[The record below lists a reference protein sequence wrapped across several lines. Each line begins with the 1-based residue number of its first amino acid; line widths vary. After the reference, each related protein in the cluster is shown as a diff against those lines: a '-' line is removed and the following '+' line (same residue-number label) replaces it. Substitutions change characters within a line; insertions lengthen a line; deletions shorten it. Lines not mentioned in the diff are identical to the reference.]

1 MAHLNAYSEG
11 NHCLSRNHGDRRCMF
26 LFKLSQCALFQLEF
40 VSAAYYLWQHMHC
53 KIITR
58 SSHCISHSFTCLRK
72 HKVNDSVCAN
82 FQEKRCFSKCT
93 ILLINPWAHSECMY
107 IPFLIFTAY
116 ITISV
121 KCKLTWVA
129 PRVTLVAYRP
139 GFFHLDHPTSCAFR
153 LRKGNRGKHAKILL
167 FACFLQENIK
177 SSPDKEY
184 MYITVQKSSDTLHF
198 FIFC

>member
-58 SSHCISHSFTCLRK
+58 SNYCISHSFTCLRK

-93 ILLINPWAHSECMY
+93 ILIINPWAHSECMY

-121 KCKLTWVA
+121 KCKLTWVILH
-129 PRVTLVAYRP
+129 LVHSGWEKATEESTQRFYFLP
-139 GFFHLDHPTSCAFR
+139 VSCKR
-153 LRKGNRGKHAKILL
+153 ILNLLLIRSICILL
-167 FACFLQENIK
+167 CKSLQT
-177 SSPDKEY
+177 P
-184 MYITVQKSSDTLHF
+184 
-198 FIFC
+198 FISLYSAREMGATNY

>member
-1 MAHLNAYSEG
+1 MARLNAYSEG

-58 SSHCISHSFTCLRK
+58 SNHCISHLFTCLRK
-72 HKVNDSVCAN
+72 HKVNDSVYAN

-93 ILLINPWAHSECMY
+93 ILIINPWAHSECMY

-129 PRVTLVAYRP
+129 PRVTLVAYRAWLP
-139 GFFHLDHPTSCAFR
+139 SFR
-153 LRKGNRGKHAKILL
+153 SSYILCIQAEKRQQRKARKDFTFCL
-167 FACFLQENIK
+167 FPAR
-177 SSPDKEY
+177 EY
-184 MYITVQKSSDTLHF
+184 
-198 FIFC
+198 